1 MSRLNLAAAAA
12 VASLSVLP
20 STALAGTPSER
31 ASFTRAAPGEGLVQR
46 IAPRTPAPGASG
58 SGDSDAVAP
67 RAKRSVKVQI
77 GATTGVIYLSRT
89 ETRQVGQGGAW
100 VVAGAVGAALAPA
113 TAGVGTI
120 AAIGVGVALGSV
132 GSKLIDQQLAAGQCL
147 KVSTPWI
154 SLGTSVK
161 IGWAACTH

>member
-12 VASLSVLP
+12 VVSLSVLP
-20 STALAGTPSER
+20 STALAGSP
-31 ASFTRAAPGEGLVQR
+31 
-46 IAPRTPAPGASG
+46 SG
-58 SGDSDAVAP
+58 SGSLMRAGSGDAPSSRLAAREGLNP
-67 RAKRSVKVQI
+67 AAADGAQRAKRSVKVQI

-120 AAIGVGVALGSV
+120 AAIGVGIALGSV

-154 SLGTSVK
+154 SLGTTAK